1 MDSRHVPGAA
11 TVAVAE
17 EHMTES
23 PNVAMALSSRPENV
37 ALVREVLAGLSETLD
52 LGGTVEDIKAA
63 VSEACNNVVMHAYGG
78 HEGLME
84 IELRAG
90 DAQLEAV
97 VRDYGVGIGP
107 RRIDDNHPGR
117 CIGLAVIDALAA
129 TSELRS
135 HDGPGVEVA
144 MRFDVP
150 AQPELAGLDAKAVAR
165 RSRDAREG
173 ALEITIAPPWLAA
186 AIFNRVIAA
195 TAARAGFSIDRLS
208 DAQIVADALAA
219 HVVPSLA
226 TPHVRLEIAGTDSG
240 IELRVGPLQRG
251 GSLSAVADS
260 AIAEVG
266 PVIERL
272 TDEVSIVP
280 EDGSREMLSLRMRD
294 RRPRTPS
301 TAS

>member
-1 MDSRHVPGAA
+1 MDRRPGPGAA
-11 TVAVAE
+11 TVAVVEAY
-17 EHMTES
+17 MTES

-78 HEGLME
+78 HEGRME
-84 IELRAG
+84 IELRAD

-97 VRDYGVGIGP
+97 VRDFGVGIGP
-107 RRIDDNHPGR
+107 RRIDDNYPGR

-135 HDGPGVEVA
+135 HGAGVEVA

-150 AQPELAGLDAKAVAR
+150 AQPEFCGLDAEVLAR
-165 RSRDAREG
+165 ASRDAREG
-173 ALEITIAPPWLAA
+173 ALEIAIAPLSLAA

-219 HVVPSLA
+219 HIVPSLA

-260 AIAEVG
+260 AIADVG
-266 PVIERL
+266 PIIERL
-272 TDEVSIVP
+272 TDEVVVVP

-301 TAS
+301 TPP